1 MLTIRAT
8 LNNGNITFLDQVDL
22 SLWETDELQILITFL
37 DINISPVDGNINIR
51 QDESTRKINQY
62 KLGVTKRE
70 IEVLNLVGKGLT
82 NEQISDQLELGS
94 GTVRNYLSGIYEK
107 LNAPNRTGAVA
118 KAKEL
123 GLID

>member
-22 SLWETDELQILITFL
+22 SVWETDELQILITFL

-51 QDESTRKINQY
+51 QDENTRKTNQY

-70 IEVLNLVGKGLT
+70 IEILNLVEKGLT

-94 GTVRNYLSGIYEK
+94 GTVRNYLSSIYEK
-107 LNAPNRTGAVA
+107 LKAPNRTGAVA